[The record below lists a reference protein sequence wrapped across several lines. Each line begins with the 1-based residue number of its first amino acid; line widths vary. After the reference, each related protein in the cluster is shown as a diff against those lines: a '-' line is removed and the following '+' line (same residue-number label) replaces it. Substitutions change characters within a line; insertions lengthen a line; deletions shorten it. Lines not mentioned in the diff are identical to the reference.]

1 MARKKNL
8 ERAIVLGLIL
18 STGVYGSAWAAK
30 SIESITDNN
39 AEAYQSYSKNNDII
53 ITDGDEGN
61 IVLKHDEHNISI
73 EANEKSDA
81 SLSNITLMGNGTG
94 VWLTEEVAAGTKV
107 SLDASGDIIIDA
119 QNGIQGNASA
129 RDENN
134 VSTITLNAQNNRIT
148 ATETAVYGLGKVDIE
163 LTADK
168 DNVIVTTGND
178 YAVKTDAN
186 SAGILNITAQDGNN
200 IIMAEKGT
208 AIRANGN
215 KVITIKA
222 NNKDN
227 EENGNNIIIGGENGI
242 QHNEEGKNA
251 DGQTIV
257 KDANTKYVIIDGK
270 NNVVYGG
277 ENGILSDGTGIVKVT
292 ANESNTIGQYSDES
306 NVTHT
311 SNTGINVTEG
321 TVDIDANTGNN
332 VIYAKNIGIDVSK
345 GKADLDAFG
354 NNIINVNS
362 KNLDVSG
369 ILVENYGQAE
379 ITSANGGIEINVTA
393 TKSGPANY
401 KAYAIKAIKNG
412 SVNLDAKGNISIKLN
427 VNDDS
432 LNANQNGKITSAL
445 TAEEKSNA
453 KVEADGFL
461 YLESKGNK
469 IGFQGNQEVKNFG
482 IQAEDGSTVD
492 ITVNGKNENGYGA
505 VIKTEGRYS
514 TAISSANSLTELKLT
529 NGGLYIDNVAQ
540 DNAYSLYN
548 LASVEDSRINI
559 SANGDIYL
567 RSTNNSPVETAMNTG
582 AAYVK
587 GIVSE
592 SEGDNNANTVIT
604 GNNMLIEAVANGENT
619 VGNIAHGIQAA
630 NKGTGKNLVDIDVNS
645 LAIIARS
652 NATVGQSNY
661 GIGIDAKNSYVD
673 INAANTSIDADY
685 GIQATSGTNVDI
697 NANLYNYINSTVT
710 GVYSGGEKTTVN
722 LTGKNNIINAATG
735 LNAATAGSILLK
747 ADTTNHITST
757 GSGVSSSG
765 RNSNINLEAKN
776 NSVYAGE
783 IVSVSDEFGNFDYY
797 GQKKAINALSGSDV
811 TLTAD
816 KTKGMN
822 YLLGAVY
829 ASGSAGEGDNIKAT
843 KVDLTGNDNVILSN
857 AEITNAGGRTDNVIS
872 ALYAQDKAIV
882 NVSGTNNIQTYYSDP
897 NDTSTT
903 ERVVW
908 AYQGAD
914 INITGNTNISTSQYL
929 VSPNNMDI
937 AIVAGTAKELTKAD
951 FDETVLRDLDIA
963 NVDLKYE
970 NNNSA
975 NSSITGDILS
985 AYGGVVNIAPNSTN
999 TRAASDAGINI
1010 TGNLLAGNNGV
1021 VDINLGKGGSLI
1033 GRADDYGDA
1042 EVDGTNHGAG
1052 IENGGFFNPA
1062 FSSEIIKGGTVN
1074 LTMGKGSRWDV
1085 TGQSWITS
1093 LTTTGN
1099 AEDTLISLEKAKEDL
1114 NSNASALT
1122 IGSLTGNTRFY
1133 MNLNGDRSASDM
1145 LYIKNAQGIDGG
1157 TAHYNIYLQDDVT
1170 SAEIN
1175 SDGTK
1180 AFNGLRF
1187 ATVGT
1192 GSNVDFTVKSQGT
1205 GSAFDVEYEVDTDS
1219 YVNNSENSDYNSTTG
1234 GDANVEKPGDDSV
1247 NDFFG
1252 LSNSGTQEDT
1262 TETVANNIVLMA
1274 ANEEAAENVAAN
1286 NNTGLD
1292 EVTNFKIVAR
1302 KGEEISDTGK
1312 TILNMSRANY
1322 SNAIYMDRLNKRLG
1336 EARYINSEEDEG
1348 MWVRIRH
1355 DRIGK
1360 DTAYRSQNTMYE
1372 LGYDQKQECDNGERR
1387 VGMAIDYM
1395 HGDTG
1400 YDQIAGKGEIDRY
1413 GLWLYDTWMGDKGHY
1428 ADYVAKWGHLSNDFE
1443 VYTMNDKTKQV
1454 TGDYS
1459 NNVFSVSAEYGR
1471 KKDIGNDWYFE
1482 PQVQAQLARVTGA
1495 DYTTNQGTKVS
1506 VDGINSLIGRA
1517 GFRLGK
1523 DFGEEK
1529 QSTVYIKADV
1539 LHEFLGDQD
1548 VRVFD
1553 KSSDNKWAG
1562 ISYENEGTWY
1572 DVGFGFA
1579 TQMSKNSYAFMDFE
1593 KSFGND
1599 NDETYQ
1605 INVGMQW
1612 SF

>member
-8 ERAIVLGLIL
+8 ERAIILGLIL
-18 STGVYGSAWAAK
+18 STGVYGSAWAAE
-30 SIESITDNN
+30 SIDSITDNN
-39 AEAYQSYSKNNDII
+39 AEDYQSYRKNNDII

-61 IVLKHDEHNISI
+61 IVLKHDKHNISI
-73 EANEKSDA
+73 KANEKSDA
-81 SLSNITLMGNGTG
+81 SLSNITLIGNGTG

-129 RDENN
+129 RDEDN

-148 ATETAVYGLGKVDIE
+148 ATKTAVYGLGKVDIE

-277 ENGILSDGTGIVKVT
+277 KNGILSDGTGIVYIT
-292 ANESNTIGQYSDES
+292 ATENNTIGQYTYKDE
-306 NVTHT
+306 NNDDVTVT
-311 SNTGINVTEG
+311 SNTGIKVTEG
-321 TVDIDANTGNN
+321 TIDIDANTGNN
-332 VIYAKNIGIDVSK
+332 AIYAKKTGIDISK
-345 GKADLDAFG
+345 GKVDLDADG
-354 NNIINVNS
+354 DNIVSVNS
-362 KNLDVSG
+362 TTLNSRG
-369 ILVENYGQAE
+369 ISVTNDGQAE
-379 ITSANGGIEINVTA
+379 ITSKKGSIDINVITNS
-393 TKSGPANY
+393 KSILGTYENY
-401 KAYAIKAIKNG
+401 GIIADNG
-412 SVNLDAKGNISIKLN
+412 SVKLDAAKDISIKLN
-427 VNDDS
+427 INENITGTS
-432 LNANQNGKITSAL
+432 GKITSAL
-445 TAEEKSNA
+445 TADEKSKA
-453 KVEADGFL
+453 TIKAGGVL
-461 YLESKGNK
+461 YLESTGNK
-469 IGFQGNQEVKNFG
+469 TGFQGNQEVKNFG

-548 LASVEDSRINI
+548 LASVKDSRINI

-567 RSTNNSPVETAMNTG
+567 KSTNNSPVETAMYTG

-619 VGNIAHGIQAA
+619 RGNIAHGIQAA

-722 LTGKNNIINAATG
+722 LTGKKNIINAATG

-765 RNSNINLEAKN
+765 RNSNINLEAEN

-829 ASGSAGEGDNIKAT
+829 ASGSASEGDNIKAT

-1074 LTMGKGSRWDV
+1074 LTMGEGSRWDV

-1099 AEDTLISLEKAKEDL
+1099 TEDTLISLKNAKEDL

-1122 IGSLTGNTRFY
+1122 IGTLKGDTRFY
-1133 MNLNGDRSASDM
+1133 MNLDGDRSASDM

-1219 YVNNSENSDYNSTTG
+1219 YVNNSENSDYNSTIG

-1252 LSNSGTQEDT
+1252 VSDNNGAEVAVSNDIMLLDET
-1262 TETVANNIVLMA
+1262 TDESS
-1274 ANEEAAENVAAN
+1274 E
-1286 NNTGLD
+1286 LD
-1292 EVTNFKIVAR
+1292 EVTNFKIVGR
-1302 KGEEISDTGK
+1302 IGEEISDTGK

-1360 DTAYRSQNTMYE
+1360 DAAYRSQNTMYE

-1443 VYTMNDKTKQV
+1443 VYTMQNGDKV

-1471 KKDIGNDWYFE
+1471 KKDIGSDWYFE

-1548 VRVFD
+1548 VRVLD